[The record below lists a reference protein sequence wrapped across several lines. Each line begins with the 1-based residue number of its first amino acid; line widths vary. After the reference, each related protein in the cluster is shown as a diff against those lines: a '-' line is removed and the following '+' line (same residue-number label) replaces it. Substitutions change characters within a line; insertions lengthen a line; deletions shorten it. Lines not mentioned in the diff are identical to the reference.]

1 MDLKVLNQN
10 SRRRAPHVRINLLM
24 YKETEM
30 RDPAHLRTEVGM
42 IHWET
47 YLRASSRRPLVDQ
60 LMSQGTKSCQGG
72 MPFGGGCLDGI
83 TYISQVS
90 GFEVI
95 VPMEIALSD
104 QPLLGQPMMVNHPKL
119 KQIWSIYNIRGGG
132 GGGSN
137 KMTAIAAS
145 GLVGLCSGRARR
157 FYVGNLHFNMKED
170 LASSGKNNHFLICS

>member
-47 YLRASSRRPLVDQ
+47 YLCASSRRPLVDQ
-60 LMSQGTKSCQGG
+60 LRSQGTKSCQGG

-83 TYISQVS
+83 TYIEFFDEMS
-90 GFEVI
+90 
-95 VPMEIALSD
+95 VPMEKALSD

-119 KQIWSIYNIRGGG
+119 KQIWSV
-132 GGGSN
+132 STTSVAVAVAVAVA
-137 KMTAIAAS
+137 MTTAVAAS

-157 FYVGNLHFNMKED
+157 FYVGNLHFNVKED
-170 LASSGKNNHFLICS
+170 QLRQVKIIIS